1 MSEKKGRSIWFI
13 AIVFSSA
20 WLILC
25 AALYV
30 FALEKR
36 IAALE
41 QARVPVFS
49 AEPTFTP
56 PSTCSI
62 GDTFE
67 DDGKLYECVAKD
79 TWRLKERK

>member
-1 MSEKKGRSIWFI
+1 MNKPT
-13 AIVFSSA
+13 
-20 WLILC
+20 
-25 AALYV
+25 ALLMGAV
-30 FALEKR
+30 LALTLAVTLNLVRLEKR